1 MIITQKLIK
10 KKDGTGRVAAFE
22 ILTCTPP
29 IKNLI
34 REAKVHQIPSVMQT
48 SQKDG
53 MVTMEKS
60 IEVLTQS
67 GLISGAVE

>member
-1 MIITQKLIK
+1 MKCTQKLIK
-10 KKDGTGRVAAFE
+10 KKDGTGRVAEFE

-60 IEVLTQS
+60 IEILTQS
-67 GLISGAVE
+67 GAISGAIE

>member
-1 MIITQKLIK
+1 MSSQKKLTEDILFSYDIIL
-10 KKDGTGRVAAFE
+10 E
-22 ILTCTPP
+22 N
-29 IKNLI
+29 KNLI

-60 IEVLTQS
+60 IEILTQS
-67 GLISGAVE
+67 GAISGAID